1 MEVIALEEI
10 VDSSSESSELLAKEG
25 KKPLKAILDISIPV
39 IALRGMVMFPSM
51 VLHFD
56 VGRKH
61 SIAALEHSLESDQN
75 IFVVAQKNIKTD
87 HPTPEDIYSIGIVS
101 KVKQIVRQS
110 GGVIRALVE
119 GKQRGCIVE
128 IESSNPY
135 IRAKVKY
142 LNEIMEKQDLSS
154 KALERKAK
162 EVFMEYL
169 TNAPKVSPDLIIAA
183 HSIQEMGKL
192 ADFIASNIPLDFVD
206 KQKILEELCDKK
218 RLEVVLFYLAKELD
232 ILKMENKLA
241 VQIRNNIDQRQR
253 EYFLREQ
260 MKVISEE
267 LGEDDDP
274 NIDSKKYMKKL
285 KSLKLSKDNHK
296 KLANEITRFSHMPF
310 SSAESTI
317 SRNYLDFCLS
327 LPWNKTSKENYDI
340 SKAEEILEKSHYGL
354 DSVKEKIIEFL
365 SARSLSKAP
374 SSQILCLV
382 GPPGV
387 GKTSIVKSLAKAM
400 GKKYVKI
407 SLGGVNDEAE
417 IRGHR
422 KTYVGAMPGNIMNAI
437 KRANVRNP
445 LILLDEIDKMSKDY
459 HGDPGAA
466 LLEVLDTEQNQE
478 FNDHFVDLDF
488 DLSEVFFVSTA
499 NDISRIPSPLLDR
512 MEIIDLYSYTHQEK
526 FYIAKRFL
534 ISKQMKKNG
543 LTRKLFSINDDSIHV
558 LIENYTREAGVREL
572 ERKLASIMRKSA
584 KRILTSGTNKKIV
597 VDLEVLED
605 MLGPRKYKHDE
616 ISKSGE
622 VGVVRGLAW
631 TAVGGESLPIEV
643 SLMKGKGKV
652 QITGSLGD
660 VMKESAQ
667 LAVSYIRTNSKKLG
681 INTDFYK
688 NFDIHIHAPEGA
700 VPKDGPS
707 AGVTMTTA
715 LVSALSDIPVKSDI
729 AMTGEITLKGR
740 VLPIGGLKEKTM
752 AAYRAGVKTVIIPE
766 GNKSD
771 LVKIDKDVKDHIKF
785 IVAEDLDTV
794 FENALEKRTK

>member
-1 MEVIALEEI
+1 MEVMILEDTNKNS
-10 VDSSSESSELLAKEG
+10 VESSG
-25 KKPLKAILDISIPV
+25 ILIDEVVTSARIASSILIPV
-39 IALRGMVMFPSM
+39 IALRGMVMFPNM
-51 VLHFD
+51 VLNFD

-61 SIAALEHSLESDQN
+61 SVLALENSLKGDQN
-75 IFVVAQKNIKTD
+75 IFVVCQKNIKTD
-87 HPTPEDIYSIGIVS
+87 EPKLNDIYNVGIIA

-119 GKQRGCIVE
+119 GGQRGKIQKLE
-128 IESSNPY
+128 YSTPY
-135 IRAKVKY
+135 LCAKVKY
-142 LNEIMEKQDLSS
+142 LNELMEKKDLSS

-162 EVFMEYL
+162 EMFMEYL
-169 TNAPKVSPDLIIAA
+169 TLSPKVSPDLIIAA
-183 HSIQEMGKL
+183 HGIQDIGKL
-192 ADFIASNIPLDFVD
+192 ADFITSNIPLDFTE
-206 KQKILEELCDKK
+206 KQHILEELRDKK
-218 RLEVVLFYLAKELD
+218 RLELVVFYLAKELD

-241 VQIRNNIDQRQR
+241 LKIKNSMDQRQK

-267 LGEDDDP
+267 LGEEEDP
-274 NIDSKKYMKKL
+274 NADAKKYMRKL
-285 KSLKLSKDNHK
+285 KSLKLSKSNNS
-296 KLANEITRFSHMPF
+296 KLTSEINRFSHMPF

-327 LPWNKTSKENYDI
+327 LPWNKVSKENYDI
-340 SKAEEILEKSHYGL
+340 SKAEKILEKTHYGL
-354 DSVKEKIIEFL
+354 DTVKERIIEFL
-365 SARSLSKAP
+365 SARVLSKKT

-400 GKKYVKI
+400 GKKYVKT

-422 KTYVGAMPGNIMNAI
+422 KTYVGAMPGNIMSAI
-437 KRANVRNP
+437 KKANVKNP
-445 LILLDEIDKMSKDY
+445 LILLDEIDKISKDY
-459 HGDPGAA
+459 HGDPAAA
-466 LLEVLDTEQNQE
+466 LLEVLDSEQNEE

-488 DLSEVFFVSTA
+488 DLSEVFFVATA
-499 NDISRIPSPLLDR
+499 NDISSIPAPLLDR
-512 MEIIDLYSYTHQEK
+512 MEIINLYSYTHQEK
-526 FYIAKRFL
+526 FHIAKKFL

-543 LTRKLFSINDDSIHV
+543 LNSKLFKITDDSIHT

-572 ERKLASIMRKSA
+572 ERKLASVMRKVA
-584 KRILTSGTNKKIV
+584 RLILKKEKKQVIV
-597 VDLEVLED
+597 GVKTLEE
-605 MLGPRKYKHDE
+605 MLGPKKYKREE
-616 ISKSGE
+616 ISKPGE

-643 SLMKGKGKV
+643 SLMKGKGKL

-681 INTDFYK
+681 ISTDFYK
-688 NFDIHIHAPEGA
+688 NMDIHIHAPEGA

-715 LVSALSDIPVKSDI
+715 LVSALCDVPVKRDV

-771 LVKIDKDVKDHIKF
+771 LVKIDKDVKEHINF
-785 IVAEDLDTV
+785 VVADNLDTV
-794 FENALEKRTK
+794 FENALEKPPC